1 MYLKILGSIAIGLLV
16 LTGCQKGDKQQEGA
30 EQQEG
35 TEQQEGMEQ
44 QQSPDM
50 QEGQMP
56 EEMEEGE
63 EIEVSEEEIDKFAEA
78 AQRVQTINQD
88 VQQKMNEKV
97 EDEGMDP
104 DRFNEI
110 QQSQQTQQEGENPA
124 SDEEMEQFRNI
135 MEELQN
141 VQSDAEGDMV
151 EAIEK
156 AGLTMERYQQIAE
169 AAQRDPDLMQKL
181 QEKLQGSMEQ

>member
-1 MYLKILGSIAIGLLV
+1 MYLKILGSITIGLL
-16 LTGCQKGDKQQEGA
+16 LLAGCQKGEQKQEGS
-30 EQQEG
+30 EQQES
-35 TEQQEGMEQ
+35 QE
-44 QQSPDM
+44 M
-50 QEGQMP
+50 QEQEMP
-56 EEMEEGE
+56 QQMEEGE

-78 AQRVQTINQD
+78 ARRVQTINQEI
-88 VQQKMNEKV
+88 QQKMNEKV

-104 DRFNEI
+104 ERFNEI
-110 QQSQQTQQEGENPA
+110 QRSQQTQQEGENPA
-124 SDEEMEQFRNI
+124 TDEEMEQFRTI

-151 EAIEK
+151 EAIEE

-169 AAQRDPDLMQKL
+169 AAQRDPELMQKL